1 MTRELIT
8 AWSDYQMALDRLLAI
23 ATHQILIYD
32 EDLSQLALDS
42 QRLAHL
48 QRILNHSGPGALRIA
63 LRNTARLRNNHPR
76 LLGLLGTW
84 SHLAAAQQTPETL
97 AHLRDS
103 MILVDGRHGLIRFE
117 QAHPRSKLLLDDP
130 EAIGPYLHRFASIW
144 DEGGEPVSAVTL
156 GL

>member
-8 AWSDYQMALDRLLAI
+8 AWSDYQIALDRLLAL

-32 EDLSQLALDS
+32 DDLGQLSLDGL
-42 QRLAHL
+42 RLAHL
-48 QRILNHSGPGALRIA
+48 QRILNHGTPNALRIA
-63 LRNTARLRNNHPR
+63 LRNAVRLRNHHPR
-76 LLGLLGTW
+76 LIGLLGTW

-103 MILVDGRHGLIRFE
+103 MILVDRRHGLIRFE

-130 EAIGPYLHRFASIW
+130 EAIVPYVHRFASIW
-144 DEGGEPVSAVTL
+144 DEGGEPVSTVTL